1 MNKPSCEDKIRDS
14 KYVTL
19 RGKRLPY
26 SFLAEK
32 RTAAVLLILLAVT
45 AVAFVLSAGIGTMRI
60 HPLDVVKVMIGQGQD
75 VQATIIGKFRLPRMV
90 LSLLVGASLAVAGA
104 ILQGMIRNP
113 LASPDIVGITS
124 GASAA
129 AVTFIAVTAGKYG
142 IRWLPVCAIAGG
154 ALTAFLIYVLA
165 WKRGVSPLRLVLIG
179 IGLSSALS
187 ALTSVMLIA
196 SPIIVANQAM
206 TWLTGSIY
214 GAAWSSVR
222 TMLPWTLV
230 GLPAAFVLARQVNVQ
245 ELGDDIS
252 VGLGSRVQRQRF
264 LLLSV
269 SVALA
274 GSAVA
279 MAGGIAFIGLMA
291 PHLAR
296 RLVGPSFGGVL
307 PTAALLGGLLVL
319 LADLAG
325 RTVFAPNE
333 VPAGVFTAAIG
344 APFFIYLLRRRSANR

>member
-1 MNKPSCEDKIRDS
+1 LS
-14 KYVTL
+14 KYVAI
-19 RGKRLPY
+19 RGKRY
-26 SFLAEK
+26 SLLAEK
-32 RTAAVLLILLAVT
+32 RTGLVLIALAAIT
-45 AVAFVLSAGIGTMRI
+45 AFAFILSAGIGSMRI
-60 HPLDVVKVMIGQGQD
+60 APFDVLQALIGQGQD
-75 VQATIIGKFRLPRMV
+75 VHATIIGQFRLPRMV

-113 LASPDIVGITS
+113 LASPDLVGITN

-129 AVTFIAVTAGKYG
+129 AVTFITLTAGKYG
-142 IRWLPVCAIAGG
+142 VRWLPLWAIAGG
-154 ALTAFLIYVLA
+154 TGAAFLIYMLA

-187 ALTSVMLIA
+187 AITSVMLIA
-196 SPIIVANQAM
+196 SPLIVANQAM
-206 TWLTGSIY
+206 TWLTGSVY

-222 TMLPWTLV
+222 TLLPWTAV
-230 GLPAAFVLARQVNVQ
+230 CLPLAFVLARQVNIQ
-245 ELGDDIS
+245 ELGDDIA
-252 VGLGSRVQRQRF
+252 VGLGSRVQQQRF
-264 LLLSV
+264 LLLAL

-279 MAGGIAFIGLMA
+279 MAGGIAFVGLMA

-296 RLVGPSFGGVL
+296 RLVGPSFGSVL

-325 RTVFAPNE
+325 RTAFAPIE

-344 APFFIYLLRRRSANR
+344 APFFIYLLRKRSSAI